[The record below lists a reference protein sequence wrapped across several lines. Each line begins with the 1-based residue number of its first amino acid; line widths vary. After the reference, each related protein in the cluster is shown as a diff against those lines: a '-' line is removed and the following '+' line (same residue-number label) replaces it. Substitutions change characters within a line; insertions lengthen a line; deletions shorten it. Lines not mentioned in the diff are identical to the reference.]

1 MAKHISEAHM
11 EAYRTMV
18 FATIASFVVQTIFV
32 FIDGAAIGE
41 IMILLNATHAALA
54 LAIGV
59 WLYVNRRN
67 IPSTKS
73 LEIGFLILSAPFII
87 TTWMGESLGLQL
99 GQVRQPLV
107 PFQFLCIYIA
117 VLSPGRVWVAACEI
131 FVSLVFAVAFWFFLK
146 DQFPLTG
153 VTGEPWATLT
163 YGLISLMMLGARAYR
178 KRLIQNLEKNRAEAE
193 AFERAAR
200 LFLAVRDRAN
210 SPLQVINLCATL
222 IESRNPEEIETVERL
237 RRSLQK
243 LQGLTEILAETDV
256 WRETYEAGGDISKE
270 IDKTFSKLV

>member
-1 MAKHISEAHM
+1 MVKQVSETHM

-18 FATIASFVVQTIFV
+18 FATIASFVVQTIFI
-32 FIDGAAIGE
+32 FIDGSVIGPV
-41 IMILLNATHAALA
+41 MIWLNATHAALA
-54 LAIGV
+54 FAIGL
-59 WLYVNRRN
+59 WLFLQRHN
-67 IPSTKS
+67 IPSTKA
-73 LEIGFLILSAPFII
+73 LEIGFFVLSAPFIL
-87 TTWMGESLGLQL
+87 TTWVGESLALQL

-117 VLSPGRVWVAACEI
+117 VLSPGRVWIAACEI
-131 FVSLVFAVAFWFFLK
+131 FVSLIFAVTFWIFLK

-153 VTGEPWATLT
+153 VTGEPWSTLT
-163 YGLISLMMLGARAYR
+163 YGLISLMMLAARAYR
-178 KRLIQNLEKNRAEAE
+178 RRLIRNLEKNRAEAE

-222 IESRNPEEIETVERL
+222 IESRNPEEVETVERL
-237 RRSLQK
+237 RRSLLK

>member
-1 MAKHISEAHM
+1 MINRVSESHM
-11 EAYRTMV
+11 EAYRTLI
-18 FATIASFVVQTIFV
+18 FATIASFVVQTIFI
-32 FIDGAAIGE
+32 FIDGLTIGSV
-41 IMILLNATHAALA
+41 MIWLNATHAAIA
-54 LAIGV
+54 LAIGF
-59 WLYVNRRN
+59 WLYSRHHD

-73 LEIGFLILSAPFII
+73 LEVGFFILSAPFII
-87 TTWMGESLGLQL
+87 TMWVGETLGLQL

-117 VLSPGRVWVAACEI
+117 VLSPGRVWIAACEI
-131 FVSLVFAVAFWFFLK
+131 FVSLIFAVVFWIFLK
-146 DQFPLTG
+146 GQFPLTG
-153 VTGEPWATLT
+153 VAGEPWATLT
-163 YGLISLMMLGARAYR
+163 YGLIALMMLAARAYR

-210 SPLQVINLCATL
+210 SPLQVINLCASL
-222 IESRNPEEIETVERL
+222 IESRNPEETETVERL
-237 RRSLQK
+237 RRSLSK